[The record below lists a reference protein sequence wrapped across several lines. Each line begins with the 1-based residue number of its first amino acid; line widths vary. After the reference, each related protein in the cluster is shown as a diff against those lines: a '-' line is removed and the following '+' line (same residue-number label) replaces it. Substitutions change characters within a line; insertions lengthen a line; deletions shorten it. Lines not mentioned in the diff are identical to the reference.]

1 MRSAEVQEPV
11 QNGKIKRPVGLVVS
25 GGRTGTAF
33 LGKNLGRVYPDS
45 VAFHEPDTIHQR
57 HLFEDARWVAANFG
71 IYQGLI
77 GKILGR
83 TGLRHISD
91 KYVAGKMTDDEA
103 AHQILKHRQR
113 FYAAQD
119 AGLIIE
125 SNYTFYGLLPIL
137 PRVFSNYKVVGIVRN
152 PESWIRSYLK
162 KNDRYGGR
170 DYVSMLGLRIN
181 PEMIGDGP
189 TAEKWKNMNAADRLG
204 WFWNV
209 VYSRIAVA
217 ADRDPNIEIYRFEDL
232 FYGTGKESH
241 FMAMAK
247 FLGQYESNSFAPE
260 IREGMLE
267 KIENAAP
274 DRSIDETE
282 EDVRR
287 AVEAWCDPLR
297 RRWGYEKN

>member
-1 MRSAEVQEPV
+1 MQEQL
-11 QNGKIKRPVGLVVS
+11 QNQKIEQPVGLVVS

-33 LGKNLGRVYPDS
+33 LGKNLGRVFPDS

-57 HLFEDARWVAANFG
+57 HLVEDTRWVVANFG
-71 IYQGLI
+71 IYQGLV
-77 GKILGR
+77 GKMLGR

-91 KYVAGKMTDDEA
+91 KYVAGRMTGDEA
-103 AHQILKHRQR
+103 AHQVIKHRQR
-113 FYAAQD
+113 FYAAQH

-125 SNYTFYGLLPIL
+125 SNYAFYGLLPVL

-181 PEMIGDGP
+181 PEMIGDRP
-189 TAEKWKNMNAADRLG
+189 AAEKWKSMNAAERLA
-204 WFWNV
+204 WFWTL
-209 VYSRIAVA
+209 VYSRIADA
-217 ADRDPNIEIYRFEDL
+217 ADRDPNIDIYRFEDL
-232 FYGTGKESH
+232 FYHAEKQSN

-247 FLGQYESNSFAPE
+247 FLGQYKGNSFAPQ
-260 IREGMLE
+260 IQEGMLE

-274 DRSIDETE
+274 ERNIDETD
-282 EDVRR
+282 EDVRS

-297 RRWGYEKN
+297 RRWGYDRD